1 MKTNDIYGMWETIPR
16 ADRKEALRELMHFGL
31 FKIIPN
37 EDRYMKYDGKT
48 FAIVAKD
55 GTVLEESRNPYDL
68 LDKYIGYKRNIKAA
82 RPDDRTFYRFVG
94 NCPDDDVD
102 RPISDFQSEQEAIDE
117 AIFSMRALYK
127 VTSSKGVDSFELLY
141 MDKDKA
147 LYAFGLI
154 SDYESPIQKRYEE
167 KYAGQGTVSLGIL

>member
-16 ADRKEALRELMHFGL
+16 ADRKEALRELMHSGL
-31 FKIIPN
+31 FKIIGN
-37 EDRYMKYDGKT
+37 NNYMQFDGKN
-48 FAIVAKD
+48 FSIVAGD
-55 GTVLEESRNPYDL
+55 GTIIEESRNPYDL
-68 LDKYIGYKRNIKAA
+68 LDKYIGYRRNIKPM
-82 RPDDRTFYRFVG
+82 RPDRTFYRFVG

-167 KYAGQGTVSLGIL
+167 KYAGQGTVSLGAL